1 MSILDVPVVFLSQ
14 HHTALLLVPVMAAM
28 IWIWIK
34 RRNVR
39 WVFVA
44 GCATA
49 AVLQFVIL
57 PASSTQPDSPGQQT
71 YGTR

>member
-14 HHTALLLVPVMAAM
+14 HHTALLLVPVIAAM
-28 IWIWIK
+28 IWTWIK
-34 RRNVR
+34 QRNVR

-57 PASSTQPDSPGQQT
+57 PAPSTHPAPPGPQT